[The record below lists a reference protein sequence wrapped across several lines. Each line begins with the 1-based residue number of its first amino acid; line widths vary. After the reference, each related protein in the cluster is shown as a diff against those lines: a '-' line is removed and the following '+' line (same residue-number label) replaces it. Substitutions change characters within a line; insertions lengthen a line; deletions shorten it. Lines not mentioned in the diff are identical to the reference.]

1 MTPIIPTEKELI
13 ARYGLPRDEMIRF
26 RREQLKVVTDWNRL
40 RQGDKPEHM
49 CPIEFTEVGMAKV
62 LDHFRISLKPQDS
75 WPKTAIVSRNNWPN
89 QKLMTVLIDGKSHNV
104 IVANAKLFYPGAEV
118 SVDRKG
124 GQLICSQRPDSAH
137 KLFSTIQRKQHEE
150 IIQQRQAKQQ

>member
-1 MTPIIPTEKELI
+1 
-13 ARYGLPRDEMIRF
+13 MIRF

-40 RQGDKPEHM
+40 RQGAKPEHM
-49 CPIEFTEVGMAKV
+49 CPIEFTGVGMAKV

-118 SVDRKG
+118 TVDRKG

-150 IIQQRQAKQQ
+150 IIQRHQAKQQ

>member
-1 MTPIIPTEKELI
+1 MTPIIQTEKELI

-26 RREQLKVVTDWNRL
+26 RREQLKVIADWNRV

-49 CPIEFTEVGMAKV
+49 CPVEFTEAGMAKV
-62 LDHFRISLKPQDS
+62 LDHFKISLKPQDS
-75 WPKTAIVSRNNWPN
+75 WPKAAIVSRTNWPN

-104 IVANAKLFYPGAEV
+104 IVANARLFYPGAEV
-118 SVDRKG
+118 TIDRKG
-124 GQLICSQRPDSAH
+124 GNLICSQRPESAH

-150 IIQQRQAKQQ
+150 AIQQQQRKR

>member
-40 RQGDKPEHM
+40 RQGAKPEHM
-49 CPIEFTEVGMAKV
+49 CPIEFTGVGMAKV

-118 SVDRKG
+118 TVDRKG

-150 IIQQRQAKQQ
+150 IIQRHQAKQQ

>member
-1 MTPIIPTEKELI
+1 
-13 ARYGLPRDEMIRF
+13 MIRF
-26 RREQLKVVTDWNRL
+26 RREQLKVGADWNRL

-62 LDHFRISLKPQDS
+62 LEHFRISLKPQDS

-118 SVDRKG
+118 TVDRKG
-124 GQLICSQRPDSAH
+124 GNLICSQRPDSAH

-150 IIQQRQAKQQ
+150 IIQQRQAKQQQ